1 LIILI
6 ILVPRVVAPVL
17 EDEPAPAVVAT
28 ISAFLM
34 LALRDHLDEGT
45 VVRVVSHAI
54 LSIKFRLLFINQST
68 KVNR

>member
-1 LIILI
+1 
-6 ILVPRVVAPVL
+6 
-17 EDEPAPAVVAT
+17 VVAT

-34 LALRDHLDEGT
+34 LALRDHLDEET

>member
-1 LIILI
+1 M
-6 ILVPRVVAPVL
+6 
-17 EDEPAPAVVAT
+17 VAT

-54 LSIKFRLLFINQST
+54 LWIKFRLLFINQST